1 MLYFALFFRSISTSL
16 CLFTILKFLLFRPFW
31 AAQTEQ
37 IGLLCVWWTL
47 MSVCSVGHRSPA
59 KWHDVLSE
67 ARVSD
72 LRLMVC
78 LWKTLSLSLSLSLFS
93 FHSWC
98 VYVKR
103 VSPCPTTRF
112 FLSLFFLAL
121 LVILQKKPE
130 SACSL
135 NWSDTHTHTHTH
147 WCTCD
152 QGLILVSWLC
162 VRSDGECVD
171 GALYFFTCVSE

>member
-78 LWKTLSLSLSLSLFS
+78 LWKTHSLSFSLSLSLFS

-98 VYVKR
+98 VYVR
-103 VSPCPTTRF
+103 LIRGCRLSNHQILPVSL
-112 FLSLFFLAL
+112 LSCTSCDLAEETW
-121 LVILQKKPE
+121 I
-130 SACSL
+130 CM
-135 NWSDTHTHTHTH
+135 
-147 WCTCD
+147 
-152 QGLILVSWLC
+152 
-162 VRSDGECVD
+162 
-171 GALYFFTCVSE
+171 